1 MTYEE
6 LLREMEEKDCRIHE
20 MQFRS
25 AAKGLCIDKDVF
37 LSKSIDSN
45 AEKKCILAEELG
57 HIMTTYG
64 NILDR
69 SRPEN
74 QKQEM
79 QARGYAYDLL
89 IGFDGLLLA
98 YLKHCRSID
107 EFVDFLDVTKPFFED
122 ALEYYRRKNGKS
134 TIYKGYVIVF
144 DPSFDIMPVS
154 ETKTKEYGH
163 IS

>member
-1 MTYEE
+1 MTYDE
-6 LLREMEEKDCRIHE
+6 LLTEMEEKDCRIHE
-20 MQFRS
+20 MRFQS

-37 LSKSIDSN
+37 LNKNIDSS
-45 AEKKCILAEELG
+45 AERKCVLAEELG

-98 YLKHCRSID
+98 YSKHCRTID
-107 EFVDFLDVTKPFFED
+107 EFVDFLDVTKQFFED
-122 ALEYYRRKNGKS
+122 ALEYYRQKHGS
-134 TIYKGYVIVF
+134 GAIYKGYAIVF
-144 DPSFDIMPVS
+144 EPCLNIIPATEIKSGI
-154 ETKTKEYGH
+154 KGH

>member
-1 MTYEE
+1 M
-6 LLREMEEKDCRIHE
+6 RF
-20 MQFRS
+20 QS

-37 LSKSIDSN
+37 LSKSIDN
-45 AEKKCILAEELG
+45 AAERKCILAEELG
-57 HIMTTYG
+57 HIMTSCG

-74 QKQEM
+74 QKQEL

-98 YLKHCRSID
+98 YSKHCRAID
-107 EFVDFLDVTKPFFED
+107 EFVEFLDVTKAFFES
-122 ALEYYRRKNGKS
+122 ALEYYRQKYGS
-134 TIYKGYVIVF
+134 GTIYKGYAIIF
-144 DPSFDIMPVS
+144 EPCLDIIPAA
-154 ETKTKEYGH
+154 EIKESLCGH